1 MTSGINNTNISL
13 TSVKQ
18 EIISSDE
25 EEDTETNQVNNTIPG
40 SSLDEPAQE
49 SQAQQ
54 HHDYQPSSSGSSHIQ
69 VSVQRNEIS
78 STTAREGDLE
88 LQHLGVEAY
97 DQQTYE
103 EGVFEQVDK
112 AIDGADNSRN
122 AQSSTQQ
129 QPSKINDLIRLIHD
143 QGDENPDEQVESS
156 DRDEQVLQLT
166 RLERLNRNIEVEK
179 VKSNLTENSIK
190 SLPRIPRLSARVKVE
205 PDRDLDQNQSA
216 TYQPEPVPYQPSKPT
231 SSSSSVH
238 VKPEPVESREEPISD
253 SGESSKS
260 EYNPGE
266 EDQSSSEIDEFNDD
280 IDFETDDELGAPEQ
294 DRPIDVKRVRSRKKS
309 KIEDDGDFGC
319 YERRIMAHIK
329 SKAKARLENIAEDGT
344 ESKNL
349 DELLTI
355 EGNLQIPKEMWRN
368 LFEHQ
373 RTGVRWLW
381 ELHQLGTGGILG
393 DEMGLGKTIQMIAFL
408 TALKSSNIAN
418 AHKGYEHLGPTVLV
432 CPATVMQQWLLEFRK
447 WWPPFRVAILHS
459 TGTFSGNRKNLVQA
473 INKSKGVLI
482 VSYPGVVIY
491 QDYLH
496 SFDWHY
502 AILDEGHK
510 IRNPDAQVTLACKRF
525 RTPHR
530 IILSGSPVQNNLRE
544 LWSIFDFIYPGKLG
558 TLPVFMEQFAT
569 PITQGGYAN
578 ATDIQVQIA
587 YKCSCVLR
595 DTIKPF
601 LLRRTK
607 AEVNHKL
614 KLPDRSEQVLFCKL
628 TDKQR
633 KLYQHYLESPTVRD
647 IKRGFCQIFV
657 GLIELRKIC
666 NHPDLF
672 DSTDCGDQ
680 IKQLK
685 KIQQVKHPEFFSDD
699 ETFGHYS
706 KSGKMVVVDAL
717 LKLWK
722 KQNHKVLL
730 FTQSRQMLKIFKS
743 YLDERNYRN
752 MIMDGSTPIGMRQTM
767 IREFNRNEE
776 IFVFLLTTRVG
787 GVGINLT
794 GANRIIIY
802 DPDWNPA
809 TDIQARERAWRIGQ
823 ERHVI
828 IYRLLTTGTIEE
840 KIYHRQVFKL
850 YLTNRVLKNAQQK
863 RFFKTND
870 LHELFTLGDND
881 KNIET
886 KALFDDS
893 LQINP
898 ESIKKA
904 KSQSKLRKKS
914 KRDKKASKQ
923 SSSEELNVSA
933 QSFSEEKL
941 QAMRDRA
948 KRISQMISLKYGPQA
963 QGGQSE
969 QESSISEPCLP
980 DCVSEF
986 KKVKLEPGVSATGPT
1001 IPEKSKLSLPEPT
1014 QSHKSKSSSKT
1025 KDGSSKSSRSSKQ
1038 RVDYLVKQDIYKPNI
1053 DEDDGDKPDPRYKKD
1068 DYILERL
1075 FKNSNIFGALKHDK
1089 IETDSTADYKVV
1101 ESEAEKVAR
1110 DAIRALRQSRRLCL
1124 DSSSGIPNWTGRNG
1138 QVAAKARLVPKNK
1151 SRAMLIGKPTSSTN
1165 NSESLLSSIKKRNQ
1179 SNPIAIARS
1188 TFQVSSLD
1196 SDEEERDKDFEGK
1209 ADGTGAEDMADKI
1222 REFVLFKGA
1231 RNCEAQ
1237 TDEILEFFKNNFKP
1251 DKTAVF
1257 KALLYKMCE
1266 FHRRGDKGFWTLK
1279 SEFRDI

>member
-1 MTSGINNTNISL
+1 MSNTNSNVIL
-13 TSVKQ
+13 APVKQ
-18 EIISSDE
+18 EICSSDE
-25 EEDTETNQVNNTIPG
+25 EEKEEEDGEDEETLANKDDNIPG
-40 SSLDEPAQE
+40 EQSPEDAHFEKP
-49 SQAQQ
+49 
-54 HHDYQPSSSGSSHIQ
+54 HDYQPQPSSSRASHIQ

-78 STTAREGDLE
+78 STRVREGDEE
-88 LQHLGVEAY
+88 LQHLGVEVY

-103 EGVFEQVDK
+103 EGVFEQVEK
-112 AIDGADNSRN
+112 AIDGAENIATDK
-122 AQSSTQQ
+122 SSTQ

-143 QGDENPDEQVESS
+143 QDNEKSGQQIESS
-156 DRDEQVLQLT
+156 DKDEQVLHLT
-166 RLERLNRNIEVEK
+166 RLERLNKNIKVEREE
-179 VKSNLTENSIK
+179 SNLSRDNVK
-190 SLPRIPRLSARVKVE
+190 SLPRIPRLSDRVKVE
-205 PDRDLDQNQSA
+205 PNQDLPTTSQSEA
-216 TYQPEPVPYQPSKPT
+216 QPYQPNRRTPKLSAIY
-231 SSSSSVH
+231 
-238 VKPEPVESREEPISD
+238 VKSEPIEVKEEQVSD
-253 SGESSKS
+253 DQESSKS
-260 EYNPGE
+260 EYNPH
-266 EDQSSSEIDEFNDD
+266 EDDSLSSEADEFNDD
-280 IDFETDDELGAPEQ
+280 IDYVTDDELGVSSEGQ
-294 DRPIDVKRVRSRKKS
+294 SDNRRRVVKRKRSKL
-309 KIEDDGDFGC
+309 EDDGDFSC
-319 YERRIMAHIK
+319 YERRIKAFIK
-329 SKAKARLENIAEDGT
+329 TKAQARLDNISEDGIET
-344 ESKNL
+344 KNL
-349 DELLTI
+349 DELVTI
-355 EGNLQIPKEMWRN
+355 EGNLQIPKEMWHN

-408 TALKSSNIAN
+408 TALKSSNISN

-432 CPATVMQQWLLEFRK
+432 CPATVMHQWLMEFRK
-447 WWPPFRVAILHS
+447 WWPPFRVAILHN

-607 AEVNHKL
+607 AEVNNKL

-633 KLYQHYLESPTVRD
+633 KLYQYYLDSPTVRD

-672 DSTDCGDQ
+672 DSTECRDQ

-699 ETFGHYS
+699 EIFGHFR

-730 FTQSRQMLKIFKS
+730 FTQSRQMLKIFKA
-743 YLDERNYRN
+743 YLDEMNYKHL
-752 MIMDGSTPIGMRQTM
+752 IMDGSTPIGIRQTM
-767 IREFNRNEE
+767 IQEFNKKEE
-776 IFVFLLTTRVG
+776 IFLFLLTTRVG
-787 GVGINLT
+787 GVGVNLT

-828 IYRLLTTGTIEE
+828 IYRLLTAGTIEE

-886 KALFDDS
+886 KALFDDD
-893 LQINP
+893 LQINE

-904 KSQSKLRKKS
+904 RSQNKSRKKS
-914 KRDKKASKQ
+914 KRDKKDASKKNFKSLDSGIQ
-923 SSSEELNVSA
+923 G
-933 QSFSEEKL
+933 FSEEKL
-941 QAMRDRA
+941 QAMRERA
-948 KRISQMISLKYGPQA
+948 KRISQMIALKYGSQP
-963 QGGQSE
+963 QSE
-969 QESSISEPCLP
+969 QVSINQESSPSVTRAPIAELEP
-980 DCVSEF
+980 
-986 KKVKLEPGVSATGPT
+986 KRIKLEPGVST
-1001 IPEKSKLSLPEPT
+1001 EPT
-1014 QSHKSKSSSKT
+1014 VLENRPLVPPTEPT
-1025 KDGSSKSSRSSKQ
+1025 KNSVSGSNFTGKKSSKSSRSSKQ
-1038 RVDYLVKQDIYKPNI
+1038 RVDCLVRQDIYQPNVGG
-1053 DEDDGDKPDPRYKKD
+1053 DDDRPDPRYKKD

-1075 FKNSNIFGALKHDK
+1075 FKNSNIFGALKHDR

-1110 DAIRALRQSRRLCL
+1110 DAIRALRQSRRMCL
-1124 DSSSGIPNWTGRNG
+1124 GSTSGVPNWTGRNG
-1138 QVAAKARLVPKNK
+1138 QIAARPRLVPKNK
-1151 SRAMLIGKPTSSTN
+1151 SRATLIGRPSSSTSS
-1165 NSESLLSSIKKRNQ
+1165 SDSLLSSIKKRNQ
-1179 SNPIAIARS
+1179 SNPVAIGKS

-1196 SDEEERDKDFEGK
+1196 SDEEEKDKDFEGK

-1222 REFVLFKGA
+1222 RDFILFKGA
-1231 RNCEAQ
+1231 RNGEAQ

-1251 DKTAVF
+1251 DKTAIF

-1266 FHRRGDKGFWTLK
+1266 FHRRGDKGFWIMK